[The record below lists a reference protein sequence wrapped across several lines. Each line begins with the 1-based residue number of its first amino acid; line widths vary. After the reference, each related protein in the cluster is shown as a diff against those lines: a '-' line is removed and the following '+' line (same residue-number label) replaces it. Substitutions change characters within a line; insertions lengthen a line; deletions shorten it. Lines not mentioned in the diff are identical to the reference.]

1 MDVLWLSFEDTDT
14 QVIKCNL
21 TCHIPQYN
29 NSNKNQ
35 SISSHIIVPF
45 CLNNYPFTLLCTKSK
60 LKLMYINIR
69 FEFANINGNVMS
81 ILCLL
86 FMKIK
91 CHFILSIRFISIKIA
106 DVSVEYSMFSQHLW
120 FDWMFFL
127 MKLDVFE
134 CFIENLDVLMK

>member
-1 MDVLWLSFEDTDT
+1 MMSMLDRIFGCFVVKFWRCEGHTDT

-35 SISSHIIVPF
+35 FISSQILVPF
-45 CLNNYPFTLLCTKSK
+45 CLNNYPSTLLCTKSK

-91 CHFILSIRFISIKIA
+91 CHFISSIRFISIKIA
-106 DVSVEYSMFSQHLW
+106 DVLVEYSMFAQHLW
-120 FDWMFFL
+120 FGWCFF
-127 MKLDVFE
+127 
-134 CFIENLDVLMK
+134 